1 MTTNGTKRIGG
12 AEHRLQIL
20 LVGVGGQGVL
30 TASKVLGE
38 AAHLAGLHAMVG
50 QLHGMSQR
58 GGSVE
63 CSVLIGPGESSFI
76 IGPVDAVVAFEP
88 LEALRALPHMART
101 TRVLMNQGTI
111 APPSSGVPGMEVP
124 GPKAVAAQLRDVSEN
139 VTEVDG
145 PLLLEELS
153 ERRTLNM
160 IMLGALAGT
169 EILPFDTALLWEAIS
184 RTLSP
189 GFRDQN
195 RKAFDMGE
203 RWTRSPVGSDAE
215 RRAGG
220 DSNARSYDA

>member
-1 MTTNGTKRIGG
+1 MTTNGTKRTPST
-12 AEHRLQIL
+12 ERRLQIL

-124 GPKAVAAQLRDVSEN
+124 GPKDVAAQLRNVSEN

-169 EILPFDTALLWEAIS
+169 KLLLRRVTAL
-184 RTLSP
+184 
-189 GFRDQN
+189 
-195 RKAFDMGE
+195 
-203 RWTRSPVGSDAE
+203 
-215 RRAGG
+215 GG
-220 DSNARSYDA
+220 DQQNAQSSLPRPEPQGL